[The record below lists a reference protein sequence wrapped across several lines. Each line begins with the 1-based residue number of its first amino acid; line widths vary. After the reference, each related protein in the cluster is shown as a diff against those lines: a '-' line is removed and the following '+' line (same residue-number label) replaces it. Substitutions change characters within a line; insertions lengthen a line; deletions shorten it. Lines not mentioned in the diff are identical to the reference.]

1 MELLI
6 LGSGTSHGI
15 PVIGCS
21 CPVCVSNDPR
31 DSRTRASALIRGN
44 CGESILVDAGPEFRI
59 QAIRAGIRSLDAV
72 LATHAHADH
81 IHGLDDIRIFSAR
94 KDMDVWGNTEC
105 IEDIRERFAYIFRP
119 TQEGGGK
126 PHLKLRT
133 AGTGGEPIVIG
144 SLSITPI
151 PLFHGTLPILGWR
164 AGDTAYLT
172 DCNQIPES
180 SFALLD
186 GTRKLVIDALRART
200 HSTHYNFEGALAVIE
215 RIGAEVAWFTHICH
229 DFSHEGIRE
238 WLRLRAP
245 GKKIEPAYDGLCIR
259 IE

>member
-21 CPVCVSNDPR
+21 CAVCASKDPR
-31 DSRTRASALIRGN
+31 DSRTRASALLRGDG
-44 CGESILVDAGPEFRI
+44 GETVLIDAGPEFRI
-59 QAIRAGIRSLDAV
+59 QAIREGIRSLDAV

-81 IHGLDDIRIFSAR
+81 IHGLDDVRIFSTR
-94 KDMDVWGNTEC
+94 KDMDVWGNAEC
-105 IEDIRERFAYIFRP
+105 IADIRERFAYIFKP

-126 PHLKLRT
+126 PHLSLKTVGT
-133 AGTGGEPIVIG
+133 AGEPVRIG
-144 SLSITPI
+144 SLSVTPV
-151 PLFHGTLPILGWR
+151 PLLHGSLPILGWR

-172 DCNQIPES
+172 DCNGIPES
-180 SFALLD
+180 SLDLLE
-186 GTRKLVIDALRART
+186 GTRKVVIDALRART
-200 HSTHYNFEGALAVIE
+200 HSTHFNFSEALAAIE
-215 RIGAEVAWFTHICH
+215 RIGAEEAWFTHICH
-229 DFSHEGIRE
+229 DFGHAGIGE
-238 WLRLRAP
+238 WLRENAP